1 MSSSVKASNW
11 RLVEVGRVVLINKGK
26 YSGKLAA
33 IVEIVDDKHVLVDGP
48 ATGVPR
54 QAVNLGHV
62 VLTKL
67 TFDLPRGAKTGIVTK
82 KWAKAEV
89 SEKWAASAWAKK
101 IAQRERRA
109 ALTDFE
115 RFQVLVLRKQ
125 KRYAVKKLVAK
136 A

>member
-1 MSSSVKASNW
+1 MKQSFTNKYSYYIISWNNLFITIYYYKQ
-11 RLVEVGRVVLINKGK
+11 VLI
-26 YSGKLAA
+26 
-33 IVEIVDDKHVLVDGP
+33 DGP
-48 ATGVPR
+48 STGVPR
-54 QAVNLGHV
+54 QSVNLGHV

-89 SEKWAASAWAKK
+89 SQKWAASAWAKK